1 MSQEKKPKQQ
11 DLSSLKFDIFIVIG
25 ISVASTAIAECRT
38 PPSVLISTVL
48 SYILVYRS
56 ATYKQL
62 KRSIENAALD
72 GAFFLCTL
80 MASVEKKKAVAA
92 TKAGA
97 DKDLKKAE
105 KDLADLN
112 QRFTSSKLKG
122 MFATAVS
129 LIGVFQTL
137 NHLYSTTPAP

>member
-1 MSQEKKPKQQ
+1 
-11 DLSSLKFDIFIVIG
+11 
-25 ISVASTAIAECRT
+25 
-38 PPSVLISTVL
+38 
-48 SYILVYRS
+48 
-56 ATYKQL
+56 
-62 KRSIENAALD
+62 
-72 GAFFLCTL
+72 